1 LREDWRG
8 CWEAP
13 LLISSICLMKYPSSE
28 STKTAAEFSMC
39 GVNIVQVGYIRG
51 RTHLLPPLS
60 ALPRPLY
67 PWQASL
73 CSLWLKMLVD
83 REACGSATRT
93 RLAQPAAGFYVTRP
107 QKKYHQ
113 QLQSLTSTSYQFTIY
128 LLVPNPF
135 LFPSC
140 NTLFTFYTYI
150 YSHTYTHT

>member
-1 LREDWRG
+1 
-8 CWEAP
+8 
-13 LLISSICLMKYPSSE
+13 
-28 STKTAAEFSMC
+28 
-39 GVNIVQVGYIRG
+39 VQVGYIGG

-73 CSLWLKMLVD
+73 CSLWLTMLVD

-107 QKKYHQ
+107 QKKYHH

-128 LLVPNPF
+128 LLVHDTFP
-135 LFPSC
+135 FPSY
-140 NTLFTFYTYI
+140 NALFNFYI
-150 YSHTYTHT
+150 IHIHTHTHTHTHTNLQVKVEERKQKKEQERKDKNGLHNSRPSGRQGGPREH